1 METRLEIRKMV
12 MRMVTFVS
20 IIHHRLEHFLT
31 YINISDLH
39 NYGKYA
45 SDYTLFFMFQMRC

>member
-45 SDYTLFFMFQMRC
+45 EVIILCFSFFR